1 MTTLVVATTQADAN
15 AVEEIRAR
23 HAELGSALR
32 ARTDALFAAAGGDP
46 AAAQSARREV
56 QEFTATVVL
65 PHLTR
70 LAAGALARA
79 GEHDRTRLLAQTLTA
94 QQGGIVGAAQSLAH
108 APDPIAGVA
117 AAGALTAL
125 TTAHLA
131 DVDDHLLPALAAL
144 PGVSLAEVAHALT
157 TPTTHVTHAPDLGS
171 AVGTGAADP
180 GPALATD
187 TPDPGPALATDTPDP
202 GPALGTDT
210 PDPTPAVEHGARHA
224 CACGGT
230 EAPEPELDARA
241 VPHAIRHA
249 TIFGALDAVRPG
261 GSMIL
266 VAPHDPLPLLA
277 QLEQRQPGAFAV
289 TYVEQGPQAWRLR
302 FMRN

>member
-1 MTTLVVATTQADAN
+1 MTTLVVASTQADAT

-23 HAELGSALR
+23 HAELGAALR
-32 ARTDALFAAAGGDP
+32 GRTDALFAAAAGGATAG
-46 AAAQSARREV
+46 AATDAQAARREV
-56 QEFTATVVL
+56 QEFTAATVL

-70 LAAGALARA
+70 LAADTLAKAR
-79 GEHDRTRLLAQTLTA
+79 EHDETRLLAQSLAA
-94 QQGGIVGAAQSLAH
+94 QQAGIVGAAQSLAH

-144 PGVSLAEVAHALT
+144 PGVSLADLAAALP
-157 TPTTHVTHAPDLGS
+157 TPTTTTT
-171 AVGTGAADP
+171 GTGAPEPATADESA
-180 GPALATD
+180 GTDPALAVG
-187 TPDPGPALATDTPDP
+187 PDPAE
-202 GPALGTDT
+202 
-210 PDPTPAVEHGARHA
+210 PTPAVEPATGHGHS

-249 TIFGALDAVRPG
+249 TVFGALDAVQPG

-277 QLEQRQPGAFAV
+277 QLERRRPGAFGVA
-289 TYVEQGPQAWRLR
+289 YIEQGPQDWRLR
-302 FMRN
+302 FTRN